1 MAGINGVGRFG
12 VRNYVAPSI
21 ATTLWNGLTNYYSG
35 DNTANDSKG
44 SSNADLINGATYA
57 TGKINNGFS
66 FDGINDALVLTPNP
80 LIGGIAT
87 DSYKSF
93 SISCWIKPKYN
104 YYNDQG
110 IFITQLADDG
120 YRLLLLGDGRLF
132 YRGFYSNGSFG
143 ADDIYTSY
151 CIVIGNSY
159 HIAVIHED
167 GVGTKIYCNDILVG
181 SSSSTGKQYYR
192 STAGFRIGGDPISRY
207 MGNFNGSIDEFG
219 LWNRAISLSEKTE
232 LYNGGAG
239 KQYVAPTY
247 TARTTSFAAATG
259 ITDTT
264 ILNALNTF
272 DTGLISNGLDTK
284 MKALYPMVGG
294 TATTHKYNFMDAR
307 DVDAAFRL
315 SFNGGMTHNSN
326 GIIPNG
332 VNAFADTFLV
342 PNTKLTINSHSFG
355 VYARNNV
362 SSLSVY
368 GCQNGNS
375 VYLQNNS
382 TSANAISGNQVISYT
397 ANPNTKLMIFS
408 RTPTDFVAYRNAIS
422 LGNNPTSISSLP
434 TANFFFLARS
444 NGSPTPDVY
453 SSSELALAFLGDGL
467 TSTEVTNFTNLVNT
481 FQTSLGRQV

>member
-35 DNTANDSKG
+35 DSTANDSKG
-44 SSNADLINGATYA
+44 SSNATLTNGATYSI
-57 TGKINNGFS
+57 GKINNGFS

-110 IFITQLADDG
+110 IFITQLGDDG

-192 STAGFRIGGDPISRY
+192 STAGFRIGGDPISGY

-239 KQYVAPTY
+239 KQYVAPVVSLITTGLVMNLDASNAASY
-247 TARTTSFAAATG
+247 PGTGTTWTDLSGNVNNGTLINGTSYSLANGGTMVFDGINDQALINNSNSINITTS
-259 ITDTT
+259 
-264 ILNALNTF
+264 
-272 DTGLISNGLDTK
+272 
-284 MKALYPMVGG
+284 
-294 TATTHKYNFMDAR
+294 
-307 DVDAAFRL
+307 
-315 SFNGGMTHNSN
+315 
-326 GIIPNG
+326 
-332 VNAFADTFLV
+332 
-342 PNTKLTINSHSFG
+342 LTIEG
-355 VYARNNV
+355 W
-362 SSLSVY
+362 
-368 GCQNGNS
+368 
-375 VYLQNNS
+375 
-382 TSANAISGNQVISYT
+382 I
-397 ANPNTKLMIFS
+397 K
-408 RTPTDFVAYRNAIS
+408 
-422 LGNNPTSISSLP
+422 PTSIAGWIAIFYKNTNSVNGGYHLGIDPSGYLAGGLKETSWTTVQSTTNQIQTNTWQQIAMSLDLNNKVLKLYKNGILIKTQTSFNYTLTGNTSP
-434 TANFFFLARS
+434 LSIGAQS
-444 NGSPTPDVY
+444 NGGET
-453 SSSELALAFLGDGL
+453 FLGSIPICRLYNAVLTDADITSNFNATKTRFGL
-467 TSTEVTNFTNLVNT
+467 
-481 FQTSLGRQV
+481 